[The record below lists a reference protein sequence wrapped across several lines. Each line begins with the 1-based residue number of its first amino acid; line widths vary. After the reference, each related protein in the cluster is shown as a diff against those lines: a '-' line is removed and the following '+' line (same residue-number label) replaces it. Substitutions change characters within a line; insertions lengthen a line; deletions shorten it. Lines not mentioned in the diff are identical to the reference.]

1 MIATL
6 SLALAFA
13 ADRFSPEADVRAYSA
28 TTSSWRKLHRADPN
42 TLIDLT
48 VVLQA
53 PGRDALEKTFWAV
66 STPTNPA
73 YGQHKKLDE
82 IAAILAVPQ

>member
-28 TTSSWRKLHRADPN
+28 TTSSWRKLHRA
-42 TLIDLT
+42 
-48 VVLQA
+48 A
-53 PGRDALEKTFWAV
+53 PTSVTRAARAIPCV
-66 STPTNPA
+66 RP
-73 YGQHKKLDE
+73 KKLG
-82 IAAILAVPQ
+82 ARASHA